1 MPEIMPKGELDIT
14 KLKLTPSW
22 FFTAI
27 IMVVVVSAAIGIGLW
42 LYGKGKTMLPTSTA
56 GDF

>member
-1 MPEIMPKGELDIT
+1 MVEIMPKGELDLT

-22 FFTAI
+22 FFTTI
-27 IMVVVVSAAIGIGLW
+27 IMVVVVASAIGIGLW
-42 LYGKGKTMLPTSTA
+42 LFGKAKTIVPTQSA

>member
-1 MPEIMPKGELDIT
+1 MPKGELDLT

-27 IMVVVVSAAIGIGLW
+27 IMVVVVASAIGIGLW
-42 LYGKGKTMLPTSTA
+42 LFGKAKTIVPTQSA